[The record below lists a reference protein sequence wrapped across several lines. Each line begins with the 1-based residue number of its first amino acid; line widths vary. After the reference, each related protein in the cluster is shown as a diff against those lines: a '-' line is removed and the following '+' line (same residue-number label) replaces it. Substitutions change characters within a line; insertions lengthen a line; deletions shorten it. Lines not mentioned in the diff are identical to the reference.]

1 MEQDNTNEIELPIDT
16 ALNIMQLISKAE
28 QLAYDGN
35 INMAAKGTLPV
46 QFLIVDGRTFVFSV
60 QMELI
65 GLAKQVND

>member
-1 MEQDNTNEIELPIDT
+1 MEQEQTNEIELPIDT
-16 ALNIMQLISKAE
+16 ALNITQLISKAE

-35 INMAAKGTLPV
+35 INMAAKGTIPV

-65 GLAKQVND
+65 GLSKESND

>member
-1 MEQDNTNEIELPIDT
+1 MEQEQTYEIELPIDT

-35 INMAAKGTLPV
+35 INMAAKGNIPV

-65 GLAKQVND
+65 GLAKESND

>member
-1 MEQDNTNEIELPIDT
+1 MEQEQTNEIELPIDT
-16 ALNIMQLISKAE
+16 ALNIMELISKAE

-35 INMAAKGTLPV
+35 INMAAKGTIPV

-65 GLAKQVND
+65 GLSKESND

>member
-1 MEQDNTNEIELPIDT
+1 MENELQEIELPIDIT
-16 ALNIMQLISKAE
+16 LNITELINKAE

-35 INMAAKGTLPV
+35 INMSAKGTLPV

>member
-1 MEQDNTNEIELPIDT
+1 MENELHEIELPIDT
-16 ALNIMQLISKAE
+16 TLNITELINKAE

-65 GLAKQVND
+65 GLSKQVNE

>member
-1 MEQDNTNEIELPIDT
+1 MEQEQTNEIELPIDT
-16 ALNIMQLISKAE
+16 ALNIMELISKAE

-35 INMAAKGTLPV
+35 INMAAKGNIPV

-65 GLAKQVND
+65 GLAKESND

>member
-1 MEQDNTNEIELPIDT
+1 MENELQEIELPIDT
-16 ALNIMQLISKAE
+16 TLNITQLINKAE

-35 INMAAKGTLPV
+35 INMAAKGTIPV

-65 GLAKQVND
+65 GLAKNEND

>member
-1 MEQDNTNEIELPIDT
+1 MENELQEIELPIDT
-16 ALNIMQLISKAE
+16 TLNITQLISKAE

-35 INMAAKGTLPV
+35 INMAAKGNIPV

-65 GLAKQVND
+65 GLAKNEND

>member
-1 MEQDNTNEIELPIDT
+1 MENELQEIELPIDT
-16 ALNIMQLISKAE
+16 TLNITRLIEKAE

-35 INMAAKGTLPV
+35 INMAAKGTIPV

-65 GLAKQVND
+65 GLAKNEND

>member
-1 MEQDNTNEIELPIDT
+1 MENELQEIELPIDT
-16 ALNIMQLISKAE
+16 TLNITQLISKAE

-35 INMAAKGTLPV
+35 INMAAKGTIPV

-65 GLAKQVND
+65 GLSKQVND

>member
-1 MEQDNTNEIELPIDT
+1 MEQEQTNEIELPIDT
-16 ALNIMQLISKAE
+16 ALNITQLISKAE

-35 INMAAKGTLPV
+35 INMAAKGTIPV

-65 GLAKQVND
+65 GLAKESND

>member
-1 MEQDNTNEIELPIDT
+1 MENELQEIELPIDT
-16 ALNIMQLISKAE
+16 TLNITQLINKAE

-35 INMAAKGTLPV
+35 INMAAKGTIPV

-65 GLAKQVND
+65 GLSKQVND